1 MPFHLCGES
10 AAGHVL
16 HIFGGFPNQ
25 TTSARSV
32 HDRVGE
38 GMVRPL
44 LGRRS
49 YSKQVILSVAR
60 QRAYTGQDGPSH
72 GQSPGLVQDDGVQMG
87 QAFQGFPAFEED
99 AKLRAASHSYG
110 KRRGNGQPHGA
121 RTGNYQYGDGVCD
134 SQRQR
139 VRGDEPN
146 GKCDNREAE
155 NYWNKNGTGAIGQP
169 LHGSARTLRLLHH
182 AGNLRQDS
190 GLSQRLG
197 AAGHGTLVIERS
209 GEYAATRLAIERR

>member
-1 MPFHLCGES
+1 
-10 AAGHVL
+10 
-16 HIFGGFPNQ
+16 
-25 TTSARSV
+25 
-32 HDRVGE
+32 
-38 GMVRPL
+38 
-44 LGRRS
+44 
-49 YSKQVILSVAR
+49 
-60 QRAYTGQDGPSH
+60 
-72 GQSPGLVQDDGVQMG
+72 MG

-155 NYWNKNGTGAIGQP
+155 NYWNKTELARSASRSMGAREPCACCTMRVICARTVASP
-169 LHGSARTLRLLHH
+169 SDSARQVT
-182 AGNLRQDS
+182 APS
-190 GLSQRLG
+190 
-197 AAGHGTLVIERS
+197 
-209 GEYAATRLAIERR
+209 